1 MSDLHKDYSAA
12 GFGREIGFGAKPAV
26 ILIDAAKAYIEPD
39 APLYVGSE
47 DAFQAMVSLADMAR
61 ANNVPVIFT
70 RVEYAPGG
78 ADGGLFYKKVGA
90 LSLFQKG
97 QRLGAFD
104 DRLQPQPQDIVIT
117 KQYPSAF
124 FGTSL
129 ASTLNTLRI
138 DTCLL
143 AGFST
148 SGCVRASTL
157 DALQYGFRPI
167 VVTEACG
174 DRDPQVQSANLFDL
188 SQKYADLKS
197 LTQVEG
203 YFETLSAARD

>member
-1 MSDLHKDYSAA
+1 MSDLQDDYSAA
-12 GFGREIGFGAKPAV
+12 GFGGEVGFGAKPAV

-47 DAFQAMVSLADMAR
+47 DAFQAMISLADMAR
-61 ANNVPVIFT
+61 NHGIPIIFT
-70 RVEYAPGG
+70 RVEYMRGG
-78 ADGGLFYKKVGA
+78 ADGGLFYQKVKA

-97 QRLGAFD
+97 ERLAEFD
-104 DRLQPQPQDIVIT
+104 DRLRPQQGDIVIT

-129 ASTLNTLRI
+129 ASTLNMLRV

-167 VVTEACG
+167 VATEACG
-174 DRDPQVQSANLFDL
+174 DRDSQVQSANLFDL

-197 LTQVEG
+197 LVEIES
-203 YFETLSAARD
+203 YFQTLSAHGG

>member
-1 MSDLHKDYSAA
+1 MSDLHEDYSAA
-12 GFGREIGFGAKPAV
+12 GFGGEIGFGDRPAV

-47 DAFQAMVSLADMAR
+47 DAFQAMIALAKTAR
-61 ANNVPVIFT
+61 DNNVPVIFT
-70 RVEYAPGG
+70 RVEFMPGG
-78 ADGGLFYKKVGA
+78 ADGGLFYQKVQA
-90 LSLFQKG
+90 LSLFQTG
-97 QRLGAFD
+97 QPLADFD
-104 DRLQPQPQDIVIT
+104 DRLQPLENEIIVT

-129 ASTLNTLRI
+129 ASTLNAMRV
-138 DTCLL
+138 DSCLL

-167 VVTEACG
+167 VVTDACG

-188 SQKYADLKS
+188 EQKYADLKNLS
-197 LTQVEG
+197 EVEAYLTAL
-203 YFETLSAARD
+203 TRS

>member
-1 MSDLHKDYSAA
+1 MSDLNADYSAA
-12 GFGREIGFGAKPAV
+12 GFGGALGFGQRPAV
-26 ILIDAAKAYIEPD
+26 ILIDVAKAYIEPD

-47 DAFQAMVSLADMAR
+47 DAFQAMITLAAMAR
-61 ANNVPVIFT
+61 KSGVPVIFT
-70 RVEYAPGG
+70 RVEYMPGG
-78 ADGGLFYKKVGA
+78 ADGGLFYQKVKA
-90 LSLFQKG
+90 LEVFQRG
-97 QRLGAFD
+97 EPLGEFDERLVPESGE
-104 DRLQPQPQDIVIT
+104 LVVT
-117 KQYPSAF
+117 KHYPSAF

-129 ASTLNTLRI
+129 VSTLNTLRV
-138 DTCLL
+138 DTCLM

-167 VVTEACG
+167 VVSEACG

-197 LTQVEG
+197 LSEIQD
-203 YFETLSAARD
+203 YFGGLDSDL

>member
-1 MSDLHKDYSAA
+1 MSELTDDYSAA
-12 GFGREIGFGAKPAV
+12 GFGGNLGFGLKPAV
-26 ILIDAAKAYIEPD
+26 ILIDVARAYIEPD

-47 DAFQAMVSLADMAR
+47 DAFQSMRKLVEMAR
-61 ANNVPVIFT
+61 AANVPIIWT
-70 RVEYAPGG
+70 RVEYRPGG
-78 ADGGLFYKKVGA
+78 ADGGLFYQKVPV
-90 LSLFQKG
+90 LSVFDEGNPLGDFDP
-97 QRLGAFD
+97 RLEPAD
-104 DRLQPQPQDIVIT
+104 DELVIT

-129 ASTLNTLRI
+129 TSTLNMLRV

-157 DALQYGFRPI
+157 DALQNGFRPI
-167 VVTEACG
+167 VVSEACG

-188 SQKYADLKS
+188 EQKYADLKKLAEIS
-197 LTQVEG
+197 D
-203 YFETLSAARD
+203 YFGRIAPA

>member
-1 MSDLHKDYSAA
+1 MSDIHDDYSAA
-12 GFGREIGFGAKPAV
+12 GFGGALGFGTKPAI
-26 ILIDAAKAYIEPD
+26 ILIDVAKAYIEPD

-47 DAFQAMVSLADMAR
+47 DAFQAMISLADMAR
-61 ANNVPVIFT
+61 KNDVPVIFT
-70 RVEYAPGG
+70 RVEYMPGG
-78 ADGGLFYKKVGA
+78 ADGGLFYKKVKA
-90 LSLFQKG
+90 LSVFQTG
-97 QRLGAFD
+97 ERLGEFD
-104 DRLQPQPQDIVIT
+104 DRLQPQQGDIVVT

-129 ASTLNTLRI
+129 AATLNALRV
-138 DTCLL
+138 DTCLM

-167 VVTEACG
+167 VATEACG
-174 DRDPQVQSANLFDL
+174 DRDPQVQAANLFDL

-197 LTQVEG
+197 HAQIES
-203 YFETLSAARD
+203 YFQTLPGIRA

>member
-1 MSDLHKDYSAA
+1 MSNLHDDYSAA
-12 GFGREIGFGAKPAV
+12 GFGGEIGFGTRPAV

-47 DAFQAMVSLADMAR
+47 DAFQAMVSLTDMAR
-61 ANNVPVIFT
+61 EHDVPVIFT
-70 RVEYAPGG
+70 RVEFAPGG
-78 ADGGLFYKKVGA
+78 ADGGLFYQKVQA
-90 LSLFQKG
+90 LSLFQTG
-97 QRLGAFD
+97 ERLADFD
-104 DRLQPQPQDIVIT
+104 DRLKPLAGDVVVT

-129 ASTLNTLRI
+129 GSTLNSLRV

-157 DALQYGFRPI
+157 DALQHGFRPI
-167 VVTEACG
+167 VVSEACG

-197 LTQVEG
+197 LADINV
-203 YFETLSAARD
+203 YFQALSADGS